1 MMDVLLQALDN
12 IIKLAFKQDTQGGI
26 FVLEEPYNND
36 YPVTLIKKR
45 GKALAY
51 QFDKKGFEI
60 YPVFKNEVALVNK
73 VCDYV
78 IFYPYKQTLFVFL
91 CELKT
96 TNITGSS
103 KQVQAT
109 EIFAN
114 FIVKM
119 AQMYLNFKVFNV
131 EYRALIFSTRTI
143 KSITSK
149 KTKEPY
155 LEYPNGLKHKHLRAG
170 EICQLDYHCY

>member
-1 MMDVLLQALDN
+1 M
-12 IIKLAFKQDTQGGI
+12 
-26 FVLEEPYNND
+26 
-36 YPVTLIKKR
+36 

-51 QFDKKGFEI
+51 KFDKKGFEI
-60 YPVFKNEVALVNK
+60 YPVLKNEVALVNK

-78 IFYPYKQTLFVFL
+78 IFYPHKERLFVFL

-109 EIFAN
+109 EIFASCL
-114 FIVKM
+114 VKI
-119 AQMYLNFKVFNV
+119 AQMYLNFRVFNV
-131 EYRALIFSTRTI
+131 EYRSLIFSTRTI
-143 KSITSK
+143 KSITNNK
-149 KTKEPY
+149 MKQPY

-170 EICQLDYHCY
+170 EICQLDSHCY